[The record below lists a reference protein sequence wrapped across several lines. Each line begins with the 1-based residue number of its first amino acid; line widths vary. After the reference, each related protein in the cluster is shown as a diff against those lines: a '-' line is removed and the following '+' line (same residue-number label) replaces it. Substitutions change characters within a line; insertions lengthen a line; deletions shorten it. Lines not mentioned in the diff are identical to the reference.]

1 MIRASATRLA
11 LLGPVFVLLLVWLLA
26 AYRAGGYEARNWLP
40 LALLMAFAGLV
51 VAALRAYQ
59 QPPSRPV
66 LIVFG
71 LFFLYVL
78 WMALSTLWAI
88 GPALAWEEAARA
100 GFYLVFFALAVTY
113 VGRSGGASGCRVILP
128 LAALVIV
135 ALALVRIGAGSALGT
150 DFFLAR
156 RFAFPITYP
165 NGAGSFYLLL
175 VWPLLWLAA
184 DSRRRVWMRAVC
196 LGSVPVLIQLG
207 LLTQSRGAAVAL
219 AFSAVI
225 YFVLTPARLRSLIFL
240 AVPAILVAL
249 SFTPLTAYYAEGAHT
264 VSRMVALLWLGGSW
278 VAAAVAGALLVLAES
293 RVTIARPV
301 RVAVSLVVVV
311 ALLGAAVFGVFA
323 LQDRLGDLSTWATD
337 TVDRFVS
344 DEGGDESG
352 GIGESRFGDM
362 GGNGRWRLWTTAWY
376 GFQESPLIGN
386 GAGSYRY
393 LNELHRTNH
402 TVDARQAHS
411 IELDALSE
419 TGIVGLVFLLGTF
432 GMALGVALAPR
443 FRSWWELLRRRRAL
457 FLAPE
462 DAGGHHSVGTAD
474 QAWVIALVAAFLF
487 WFIQASVD
495 WTWHFPGVTLGT
507 LLLLAFALST
517 SAPDTA
523 AAKRP
528 PRSRRL
534 SGLLF
539 RVGLG
544 VASLAVLVG
553 AAMPYLSM
561 QYQNVALAKMS
572 RDTHAALADSSTALF
587 LFPVSAEPLL
597 VRTDIY
603 RAAATNAIGIADP
616 VERGYQVASGLALSL
631 AAAERAIQRD
641 EASGLVYQLAGRAAL
656 DLLAARD
663 PSVFHDERTERWDGL
678 AGASP
683 STDPVAL
690 ELAVRAL
697 AATDSE
703 AEAANQILA
712 LTSGGLVAR
721 ATAHL
726 RASQER
732 NPTEPSVIR
741 LLEALED

>member
-1 MIRASATRLA
+1 
-11 LLGPVFVLLLVWLLA
+11 
-26 AYRAGGYEARNWLP
+26 
-40 LALLMAFAGLV
+40 
-51 VAALRAYQ
+51 
-59 QPPSRPV
+59 
-66 LIVFG
+66 
-71 LFFLYVL
+71 
-78 WMALSTLWAI
+78 
-88 GPALAWEEAARA
+88 
-100 GFYLVFFALAVTY
+100 
-113 VGRSGGASGCRVILP
+113 SGGALRCRVILP

-184 DSRRRVWMRAVC
+184 DSRGRVWMRAVC

-219 AFSAVI
+219 VCSTVV
-225 YFVLTPARLRSLIFL
+225 YFILTPARLRSLIFL
-240 AVPAILVAL
+240 AIPANLVAL
-249 SFTPLTAYYAEGAHT
+249 SFTPLTSYYAEGAGT
-264 VSRMVALLWLGGSW
+264 VSRTVALLWLGGSW
-278 VAAAVAGALLVLAES
+278 GAAAVAGALLVIAES
-293 RVTIARPV
+293 RVTVARPV
-301 RVAVSLVVVV
+301 RVATSLVIVV
-311 ALLGAAVFGVFA
+311 ALVAGAVFGVFA
-323 LQDRLGDLSTWATD
+323 LQDRVGDLSSWATGI
-337 TVDRFVS
+337 VDRFVS
-344 DEGGDESG
+344 DEGGDAGES
-352 GIGESRFGDM
+352 IGESRFGDM
-362 GGNGRWRLWTTAWY
+362 GGNGRWIMWTTAWK
-376 GFQESPLIGN
+376 GFQESPVVGN

-419 TGIVGLVFLLGTF
+419 TGVVGSALLLGTL

-462 DAGGHHSVGTAD
+462 DAGGHHAVGAAD

-495 WTWHFPGVTLGT
+495 WTWHVPGVTLGA

-523 AAKRP
+523 AAIR
-528 PRSRRL
+528 PRSRHL

-572 RDTHAALADSSTALF
+572 HDTHAALADSSTALS

-597 VRTDIY
+597 VRSDVY
-603 RAAATNAIGIADP
+603 RAAATNAIGSTDP
-616 VERGYQVASGLALSL
+616 VEQGYRVASGLALSL
-631 AAAERAIQRD
+631 AAAERAIEKD
-641 EASGLVYQLAGRAAL
+641 EASGLVHQIAGRATL

-663 PSVFHDERTERWDGL
+663 PSIFHDKRTERWDGL
-678 AGASP
+678 AEASLT
-683 STDPVAL
+683 TDPAAL
-690 ELAVRAL
+690 ERSVRTL

-712 LTSGGLVAR
+712 LTSERLVAR

>member
-1 MIRASATRLA
+1 MIRSSATRLA

-135 ALALVRIGAGSALGT
+135 ALALIRIGAGSALGT

-278 VAAAVAGALLVLAES
+278 VA
-293 RVTIARPV
+293 
-301 RVAVSLVVVV
+301 
-311 ALLGAAVFGVFA
+311 
-323 LQDRLGDLSTWATD
+323 
-337 TVDRFVS
+337 
-344 DEGGDESG
+344 
-352 GIGESRFGDM
+352 
-362 GGNGRWRLWTTAWY
+362 
-376 GFQESPLIGN
+376 
-386 GAGSYRY
+386 
-393 LNELHRTNH
+393 
-402 TVDARQAHS
+402 
-411 IELDALSE
+411 
-419 TGIVGLVFLLGTF
+419 
-432 GMALGVALAPR
+432 
-443 FRSWWELLRRRRAL
+443 
-457 FLAPE
+457 
-462 DAGGHHSVGTAD
+462 
-474 QAWVIALVAAFLF
+474 
-487 WFIQASVD
+487 
-495 WTWHFPGVTLGT
+495 
-507 LLLLAFALST
+507 
-517 SAPDTA
+517 
-523 AAKRP
+523 
-528 PRSRRL
+528 
-534 SGLLF
+534 
-539 RVGLG
+539 
-544 VASLAVLVG
+544 
-553 AAMPYLSM
+553 
-561 QYQNVALAKMS
+561 
-572 RDTHAALADSSTALF
+572 
-587 LFPVSAEPLL
+587 
-597 VRTDIY
+597 
-603 RAAATNAIGIADP
+603 
-616 VERGYQVASGLALSL
+616 
-631 AAAERAIQRD
+631 
-641 EASGLVYQLAGRAAL
+641 
-656 DLLAARD
+656 
-663 PSVFHDERTERWDGL
+663 
-678 AGASP
+678 
-683 STDPVAL
+683 
-690 ELAVRAL
+690 
-697 AATDSE
+697 
-703 AEAANQILA
+703 
-712 LTSGGLVAR
+712 
-721 ATAHL
+721 
-726 RASQER
+726 
-732 NPTEPSVIR
+732 
-741 LLEALED
+741 